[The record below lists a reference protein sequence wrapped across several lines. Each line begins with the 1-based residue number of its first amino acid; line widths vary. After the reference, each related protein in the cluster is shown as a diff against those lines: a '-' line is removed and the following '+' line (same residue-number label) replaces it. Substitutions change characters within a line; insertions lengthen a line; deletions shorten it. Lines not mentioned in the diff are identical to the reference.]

1 MKKVLLALT
10 VIATLSLTSCKQ
22 EEKQETTTEV
32 VADSTS
38 VETAKVDTVKV
49 DTVKVEETKVETTKA
64 N

>member
-10 VIATLSLTSCKQ
+10 VIATLALTSCKQ

-38 VETAKVDTVKV
+38 VDTAKV
-49 DTVKVEETKVETTKA
+49 DTVKVEETKVEETKVETTKA